1 VASPQPS
8 VIDPE
13 IWASLES
20 LEAAGAPG
28 FLRELVS
35 EFLVQAPLRMQ
46 RLRAAA
52 EQSDPRA
59 LEREA
64 HAFKGSCGSL
74 GAFALAASCDRL
86 ETMGRDGSCN
96 GHHEVML
103 GLEQRW
109 QEVRTAL
116 ESALT
121 RLS

>member
-1 VASPQPS
+1 MGS
-8 VIDPE
+8 VLDPE

-35 EFLVQAPLRMQ
+35 EFLAQAPKRMA
-46 RLRAAA
+46 RVRAAA
-52 EQSDPRA
+52 ENGDAPA

-74 GAFALAASCDRL
+74 GALAMASSCDRL
-86 ETMGRDGSCN
+86 ETMGRLGSCD
-96 GHHEVML
+96 GHGEVL
-103 GLEQRW
+103 AGLDQHW
-109 QEVRTAL
+109 LAVRAEL

-121 RLS
+121 RLA